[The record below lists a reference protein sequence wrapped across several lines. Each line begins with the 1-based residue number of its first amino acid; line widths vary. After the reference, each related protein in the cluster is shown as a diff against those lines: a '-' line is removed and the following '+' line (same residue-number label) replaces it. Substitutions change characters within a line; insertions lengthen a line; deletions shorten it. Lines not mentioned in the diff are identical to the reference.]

1 MSDTFQVDA
10 ELEKRTKAEATKIR
24 TYHTSTQTSLV
35 DTYWEMT
42 AIRKMTLEDSQN
54 RRYALT
60 FSDRKLTFYLQND
73 LPGHPLYTH
82 LTALGNTVSEHSFIY
97 FLEALQLT
105 TRSLRDTHS

>member
-54 RRYALT
+54 RRLEKRMLQALMDELLVIRT
-60 FSDRKLTFYLQND
+60 RVDR
-73 LPGHPLYTH
+73 
-82 LTALGNTVSEHSFIY
+82 A
-97 FLEALQLT
+97 
-105 TRSLRDTHS
+105 